1 MNEVPSSYE
10 SIICWV
16 FESNGLEENM
26 YVYKVK
32 LEKGCDFIIP
42 KEVNL
47 SDFVCVFS
55 IGIMEED
62 SRKSYKIDNE
72 YSKYHFSY
80 VHF

>member
-1 MNEVPSSYE
+1 MNEVPNSYE
-10 SIICWV
+10 SIICCD

-32 LEKGCDFIIP
+32 LEKGCDFTIP

-47 SDFVCVFS
+47 SDFICVFS

-72 YSKYHFSY
+72 YSKQHCYCVYS
-80 VHF
+80 